1 MPSIYIA
8 LKQFPTML
16 RVTVVIATLWLIALA
31 TAEDQRKEL
40 KDEID
45 EANQFQAISSCSQS
59 AEARV
64 YNILNYSCINTCLLA
79 APKPVKR
86 LHLTNS

>member
-1 MPSIYIA
+1 
-8 LKQFPTML
+8 ML

-45 EANQFQAISSCSQS
+45 EANQQGT
-59 AEARV
+59 E
-64 YNILNYSCINTCLLA
+64 TC
-79 APKPVKR
+79 
-86 LHLTNS
+86 T